1 MISTD
6 LRKWVGELARAAAPP
21 PGRVQQMINSCPRK
35 RGWGVKTAKSQVS
48 VRCKPIVQIKA
59 APSTPGRAQQ
69 MINSDLRK
77 WVGELKQALVA
88 QLDRASDSDSEGRAF
103 ESHQAHQQG
112 RTPAPKPS
120 PITWTRAFHFV
131 WLGAGPGLCLK
142 FASVPLHRKP
152 SPIKTDT
159 YIEILPLSVTKH
171 SGALCIFMLLS

>member
-1 MISTD
+1 MISSD
-6 LRKWVGELARAAAPP
+6 LRKWVGELARAAAPLP
-21 PGRVQQMINSCPRK
+21 V
-35 RGWGVKTAKSQVS
+35 
-48 VRCKPIVQIKA
+48 
-59 APSTPGRAQQ
+59 RAQQ

-152 SPIKTDT
+152 SPITWTGAFHFVWLGAGPGLCLKFVGVPLHRKPSPIKTDT